1 MNTLAIALYP
11 NAWDTFMF
19 MIIGF
24 VIVMGVLAFQSI
36 ITALLGKFFSVLESK
51 TANKTAETKKKSVAP
66 SVQNPQGN
74 AELAGVIG
82 SAVYAAL
89 DGAPHRIVSVTPS
102 NGPAPEIVAA
112 ITAAAMIA
120 TGGCSVVSIKP
131 AAPDFNWASSGR
143 MAIFNSHRP
152 NK

>member
-1 MNTLAIALYP
+1 
-11 NAWDTFMF
+11 MF
-19 MIIGF
+19 WKAKRQAKR
-24 VIVMGVLAFQSI
+24 LKQ
-36 ITALLGKFFSVLESK
+36 
-51 TANKTAETKKKSVAP
+51 KKKSVAP